1 MTIVLSGNPATPN
14 EPERRARPLTILPK
28 TGIDFTSNDFLA
40 LANSPRLK
48 AAIVA
53 AMERGIP
60 VGSGASRSLRG
71 NHPEHVTLEEEAAEF
86 FGSDRA
92 VFFESDFAASFA
104 VFSTLPQWGDVIL
117 HDKLINPSV
126 YQGILGSKAEKICVP
141 HNDISFFEQ
150 LIREWRGA
158 GGRGRPWI
166 VVESLY
172 SMDGDKAP
180 LRELAELSDRYDG
193 FLVVDEAHA
202 TGVCDAG
209 GKGLAS
215 ELQSKENFIALHS
228 CGKALGV
235 SGALLTVP
243 TTLGNQLVNRARSL
257 IYSSSP
263 SPLVAAAVR
272 EALRILQD
280 EPDRRDVLKRLV
292 ERVGERLKT
301 EFNVEPSGSHIQP
314 IVLGGNS
321 RALLVSDALQTNG
334 FDVRAIRAP
343 NVPDGTA
350 RLRLS
355 ITLNVGED
363 EISAMLNCLAFALE
377 DHPA

>member
-1 MTIVLSGNPATPN
+1 MSFVLSYHLTTPN
-14 EPERRARPLTILPK
+14 EPQRRARPLTLPQ
-28 TGIDFTSNDFLA
+28 TGTDFTSNDFLA

-60 VGSGASRSLRG
+60 VGSGSSRLLRG
-71 NHPEHVTLEEEAAEF
+71 NHPEHETLEEEAAQF
-86 FGSDRA
+86 FSSDRA
-92 VFFESDFAASFA
+92 MFFESDFAASFA

-117 HDKLINPSV
+117 HDKLINHSV
-126 YQGILGSKAEKICVP
+126 YQGILGSKAEKISVP
-141 HNDISFFEQ
+141 HNDVAYYEQ
-150 LIREWRGA
+150 LTREWKSA

-172 SMDGDKAP
+172 SVDGDRAP
-180 LRELAELSDRYDG
+180 LHELANIADRYDG

-202 TGVCDAG
+202 TGVCGDG
-209 GKGLAS
+209 GRGFAS
-215 ELQSKENFIALHS
+215 EFQSKENFIALYS

-243 TTLGNQLVNRARSL
+243 ATLGNYLINQARSL
-257 IYSSSP
+257 IYSTSP

-280 EPDRRDVLKRLV
+280 EPDRRNVLKRLV
-292 ERVGERLKT
+292 ARVGERLET
-301 EFNVEPSGSHIQP
+301 EFYIEPSGSHIQP
-314 IVLGGNS
+314 IVLGSNS

-334 FDVRAIRAP
+334 FDVRAIRPPYVA
-343 NVPDGTA
+343 DGTA

-355 ITLNVGED
+355 ITLNVGQD
-363 EISAMLNCLAFALE
+363 EISAMLNCLAFALKE
-377 DHPA
+377 HPA